1 MGNTAL
7 HLAIQNGNTSV
18 IEQLVK
24 YEADVNARDAGDLT
38 PLYMIIMYR
47 NYIDIPSSASP
58 AIKKVCIHALKTT
71 IKYFNSHCWLNA

>member
-1 MGNTAL
+1 MNSQDDMGRTAL

-24 YEADVNARDAGDLT
+24 YGAEVNARDAGDLT

-47 NYIDIPSSASP
+47 DYLDVPSSACP
-58 AIKKVCIHALKTT
+58 VIKKVYTQTT
-71 IKYFNSHCWLNA
+71 IQLYTI